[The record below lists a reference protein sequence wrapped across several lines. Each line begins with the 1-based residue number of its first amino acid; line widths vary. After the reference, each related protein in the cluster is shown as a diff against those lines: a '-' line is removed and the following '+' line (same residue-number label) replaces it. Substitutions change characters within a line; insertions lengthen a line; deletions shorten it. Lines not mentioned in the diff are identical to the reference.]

1 MPKEVSS
8 QNNAD
13 QVDIPGDLTAELRK
27 LKHAYETLSSNR
39 EKEASAQLAVK
50 DFLWNQL
57 RTMDRD
63 HMALLRIKEVEA
75 AQATEAAQKR
85 QQSIE
90 ELQVAARKKDD
101 EIARLRAQVVVAENK
116 VTSQKRRRL
125 GCTFKIFVKIPTLD
139 GKTIALEVSDSD
151 TIFSVK
157 AKIQDKEGIPA
168 GQQRLMYI
176 NTLLVGSCALKD
188 QNIQIQEEDILD
200 LVIRGMHI
208 FVKVRAGKSAVETVT
223 LEVESSDTLQSVKAK
238 IFDQTCMPPGG
249 HRLFLSGKLLEDSCT
264 LADYNIENDS
274 ILDSDVRSPWPSEM
288 LRLSVKTPTSMSSSM
303 CACARRRSTISRQ
316 RFMLSWAF
324 PRMSSASCR
333 VGSTESRLRMGNPC

>member
-1 MPKEVSS
+1 MLLLISLPFRVYNVQLRQNDADSRDCVDLVGADNSVPTPKEATG

-223 LEVESSDTLQSVKAK
+223 LEVESSDTLQSEECQGEDFRPDVYAPRRASPLLVW
-238 IFDQTCMPPGG
+238 QAAGG
-249 HRLFLSGKLLEDSCT
+249 QLHLG
-264 LADYNIENDS
+264 
-274 ILDSDVRSPWPSEM
+274 
-288 LRLSVKTPTSMSSSM
+288 
-303 CACARRRSTISRQ
+303 
-316 RFMLSWAF
+316 
-324 PRMSSASCR
+324 
-333 VGSTESRLRMGNPC
+333 